1 LAFKFELKTRVRVW
15 WEEKNNSTKIKP
27 MEKHVIQQVNET
39 NVSFIPYYEDS
50 MCTLETINNK
60 INLPV

>member
-1 LAFKFELKTRVRVW
+1 
-15 WEEKNNSTKIKP
+15 
-27 MEKHVIQQVNET
+27 MEQHVIQQVNGT
-39 NVSFIPYYEDS
+39 NVSFIPYYDDS